1 MKKNLTFQSKMF
13 NSTKKYL
20 KSIKKLNYKQ
30 KIHLLFSKIWNGAL
44 CGTLSFRIRER
55 SAVL

>member
-20 KSIKKLNYKQ
+20 KTIMKLNDKQ

-44 CGTLSFRIRER
+44 RGTLSFRIRGKECK
-55 SAVL
+55 